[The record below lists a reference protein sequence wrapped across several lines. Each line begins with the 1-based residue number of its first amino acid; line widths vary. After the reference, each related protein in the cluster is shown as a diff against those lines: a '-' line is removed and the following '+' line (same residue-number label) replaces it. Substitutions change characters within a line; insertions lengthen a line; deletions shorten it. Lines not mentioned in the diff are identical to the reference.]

1 MAQALSAS
9 YPDTFRV
16 EVADYM
22 LALGQ
27 RYPEIQA
34 FDQRHKTFWKT
45 VLRRPLLARWGQRS
59 FDALPKVTR
68 TVHKWLLRPFADPI
82 AEDMRK
88 RAPALIVTNHPFLMT
103 SFTLAQ
109 RVGGFPKVPVIH
121 FATEPLDASA
131 LWADPD
137 AQRMAVPSAAA
148 RRDLVRMGVAENRVD
163 LVGYPV
169 QQTFLNAPSQA
180 PARCALGLEETF
192 TCLLS
197 LGGEGV
203 SGGEQRTVRLVQALL
218 EVGVQVV
225 AVTGRNEALRRRLE
239 GLVQAEGH
247 KLVVHGF
254 VDNMAEQLAAC
265 DLVVGKAGPASVL
278 EALAVGRPVLVSSYA
293 GLNER
298 RLIRFLCEQRL
309 GFYTPSVAQLVQEVR
324 RYQRSPERLCEV
336 TQRCAALGLP
346 EMTEQVAHY
355 LAGAAT
361 QGLAPERFEGRGL
374 M

>member
-34 FDQRHKTFWKT
+34 FDQRHKTFWKS
-45 VLRRPLLARWGQRS
+45 VLRRPLLARWGQRG

-68 TVHKWLLRPFADPI
+68 AVHKRLLRPFADPI

-148 RRDLVRMGVAENRVD
+148 RCDLVRMGVAENRVD

-180 PARCALGLEETF
+180 PARCALGLGETF

-218 EVGVQVV
+218 GAGVQVV
-225 AVTGRNEALRRRLE
+225 AVTGRNEALQRKLE
-239 GLVQAEGH
+239 GLAQTYP
-247 KLVVHGF
+247 KLIVLGF

-278 EALAVGRPVLVSSYA
+278 EALAVGRPMLVTSYA

-298 RLIRFLCEQRL
+298 RLIRFLSEQRL
-309 GFYTPSVAQLVQEVR
+309 GTYTPSVSQLVQEVR
-324 RYQRSPERLCEV
+324 RYQRSPERLCEA

-355 LAGAAT
+355 LAGAAR

-374 M
+374 R

>member
-1 MAQALSAS
+1 MAQALSTS

-22 LALGQ
+22 LTLGQ
-27 RYPEIQA
+27 RHPELRA
-34 FDQRHKTFWKT
+34 FDQQHKTLWKS
-45 VLRRPLLARWGQRS
+45 VLRRPLLARWGQHS
-59 FDALPKVTR
+59 FDALPGVTR
-68 TVHKWLLRPFADPI
+68 AVHKRLLRPFATPI
-82 AEDMRK
+82 AEDMRD
-88 RAPALIVTNHPFLMT
+88 RAPALIVTNHPFLMM

-109 RVGGFPKVPVIH
+109 RLGSFPNVPVIH

-137 AQRMAVPSAAA
+137 AERVAVPSAAA
-148 RRDLVRMGVAENRVD
+148 RRDLVRMGVAEHKVD

-169 QQTFLNAPSQA
+169 QQTFLNAPRQA
-180 PARCALGLEETF
+180 LARCALELEETF

-203 SGGEQRTVRLVQALL
+203 SGGAQKTVRLVRALV
-218 EVGVQVV
+218 EAGVQVV
-225 AVTGRNEALRRRLE
+225 AVTGRNGALQRKLE
-239 GLVQAEGH
+239 DLAQTYP
-247 KLVVHGF
+247 KLIVLGF

-278 EALAVGRPVLVSSYA
+278 EALTVGRPVLVTSYA

-298 RLIRFLCEQRL
+298 RLIRFLGEQCL
-309 GFYTPSVAQLVQEVR
+309 GSYTPNVAQLLREVR
-324 RYQRSPERLCEV
+324 CYQASPERLCEV
-336 TQRCAALGLP
+336 TQRSAALGLP

-355 LAGAAT
+355 LARAAT
-361 QGLAPERFEGRGL
+361 QGLSSERFEGRGL